1 MEILALWLPLVITL
15 SFGTVIIIA
24 VRWIL
29 LRRAQELTSEQRFP
43 RQMVV
48 FVIILVLLIAVA
60 LTLPVSESSR
70 NQLLAL
76 IGVLVSGV
84 IAFSSTTIVAN
95 LMSGLVIRF
104 NKPFKTGDFI
114 RCNDYFGRVS
124 EKGLLDTEIQTEQ
137 RDLIHIANS
146 YLVNNPVSVIR
157 SSGTLI
163 TANISIGYD
172 VHHTSVTE
180 ALTKAVFEA
189 GLEEGYVQVS
199 EPGDFSVSYRV
210 AGLLKEVKSVLTAR
224 SNLHKA
230 ILDTLHNNEI
240 EIMSPNFVAQRP
252 TEATQKFIAKVPAS
266 APAMTKVTVDAEDA
280 EDAQETIAFDKAEL
294 AAQHE
299 EALSNAKANVES
311 VRQQLSEAKGVQ
323 KEELEQALEGALSQ
337 VDKIIKLEQQ
347 TKEAE

>member
-29 LRRAQELTSEQRFP
+29 LRRAQELTSEQRLP

-124 EKGLLDTEIQTEQ
+124 EKGLLDTEMQPEQ

-230 ILDTLHNNEI
+230 ILDTLHNSDI
-240 EIMSPNFVAQRP
+240 EIMSPNFIAQRP
-252 TEATQKFIAKVPAS
+252 TEATQKFIAKVPTNVPSKTRAS
-266 APAMTKVTVDAEDA
+266 VEDD
-280 EDAQETIAFDKAEL
+280 DAQEAIAFDKAEL

-299 EALSNAKANVES
+299 ESLRDAKAKVES
-311 VRQQLSEAKGVQ
+311 VRQQISEAKGADKTALE
-323 KEELEQALEGALSQ
+323 KELEGALSQ
-337 VDKIIKLEQQ
+337 VDNILKLEQQ
-347 TKEAE
+347 TKETE

>member
-1 MEILALWLPLVITL
+1 
-15 SFGTVIIIA
+15 
-24 VRWIL
+24 
-29 LRRAQELTSEQRFP
+29 
-43 RQMVV
+43 
-48 FVIILVLLIAVA
+48 
-60 LTLPVSESSR
+60 
-70 NQLLAL
+70 
-76 IGVLVSGV
+76 
-84 IAFSSTTIVAN
+84 
-95 LMSGLVIRF
+95 MSGLVIRF

-180 ALTKAVFEA
+180 ALTKAVLEA

-199 EPGDFSVSYRV
+199 ELGDFSVSYRV

-230 ILDTLHNNEI
+230 ILDTLHNSDI
-240 EIMSPNFVAQRP
+240 EIMSPNFIAQRP
-252 TEATQKFIAKVPAS
+252 TEATQKFIAKVPTNVPSKTRAS
-266 APAMTKVTVDAEDA
+266 VEDD
-280 EDAQETIAFDKAEL
+280 DAQEAIAFDKAEL

-299 EALSNAKANVES
+299 ESLRDAKAKVES
-311 VRQQLSEAKGVQ
+311 VRQQISEAKGADKTALE
-323 KEELEQALEGALSQ
+323 KELEGALSQ
-337 VDKIIKLEQQ
+337 VDNILKLEQQ
-347 TKEAE
+347 TKETE

>member
-29 LRRAQELTSEQRFP
+29 LRRAQELTSEQRLP

-84 IAFSSTTIVAN
+84 LAFSSTTIVAN

-180 ALTKAVFEA
+180 ALTKAVLEA

-199 EPGDFSVSYRV
+199 ELGDFSVSYRV

-230 ILDTLHNNEI
+230 ILDTLHNSDI
-240 EIMSPNFVAQRP
+240 EIMSPNFIAQRP
-252 TEATQKFIAKVPAS
+252 TEATQKFIAKVPTNVPSKTRAS
-266 APAMTKVTVDAEDA
+266 VEDD
-280 EDAQETIAFDKAEL
+280 DAQEAIAFDKAEL

-299 EALSNAKANVES
+299 ESLRDAKAKVES
-311 VRQQLSEAKGVQ
+311 VRQQISEAKGADKTALE
-323 KEELEQALEGALSQ
+323 KELEGALSQ
-337 VDKIIKLEQQ
+337 VDNILKLEQQ
-347 TKEAE
+347 TKETE

>member
-15 SFGTVIIIA
+15 SFGTLMVIA

-29 LRRAQELTSEQRFP
+29 LRRAQELSSEQRLP

-48 FVIILVLLIAVA
+48 FVIVLLLLIAVA

-84 IAFSSTTIVAN
+84 IAFSSTTIVSN

-104 NKPFKTGDFI
+104 NKPFRTGDFI

-172 VHHTSVTE
+172 VHHSQVTE
-180 ALTKAVFEA
+180 ALNEAVLNA

-199 EPGDFSVSYRV
+199 ELGDFSVSYRV

-230 ILDTLHNNEI
+230 ILDTLHNNDI
-240 EIMSPNFVAQRP
+240 EIMSPNFIAQRP
-252 TEATQKFIAKVPAS
+252 TESTQKFIAKVPTQMSMKANGK
-266 APAMTKVTVDAEDA
+266 MDVT
-280 EDAQETIAFDKAEL
+280 DAQEAIAFDKAEL

-299 EALSNAKANVES
+299 ESLNEAKEKVE
-311 VRQQLSEAKGVQ
+311 RLRHQISEAAGEDKV
-323 KEELEQALEGALSQ
+323 ELEKKLEGALSG
-337 VDKIIKLEQQ
+337 VDELLKSEQQ
-347 TKEAE
+347 TKEIE

>member
-15 SFGTVIIIA
+15 SFGTLMVIA

-29 LRRAQELTSEQRFP
+29 LRRAQELSSEQRLP

-48 FVIILVLLIAVA
+48 FVIVLLLLIAVA

-84 IAFSSTTIVAN
+84 IAFSSTTIVSN

-104 NKPFKTGDFI
+104 NKPFRTGDFI

-172 VHHTSVTE
+172 VHHSQVTE
-180 ALTKAVFEA
+180 ALNEAVLNA

-199 EPGDFSVSYRV
+199 ELGDFSVSYRV

-230 ILDTLHNNEI
+230 ILDTLHNNDI
-240 EIMSPNFVAQRP
+240 EIMSPNFIAQRP
-252 TEATQKFIAKVPAS
+252 TESTQKFIAKVPTQMSMRANGK
-266 APAMTKVTVDAEDA
+266 MDVT
-280 EDAQETIAFDKAEL
+280 DAQEAIAFDKAEL

-299 EALSNAKANVES
+299 ESLNEAKEKVE
-311 VRQQLSEAKGVQ
+311 RLRHQISEAAGEDKV
-323 KEELEQALEGALSQ
+323 ELEKKLEGALSG
-337 VDKIIKLEQQ
+337 VDELLKSEQQ
-347 TKEAE
+347 TKEIE

>member
-29 LRRAQELTSEQRFP
+29 LRRAQELTSEQRLP

-230 ILDTLHNNEI
+230 ILDTLHNSDI
-240 EIMSPNFVAQRP
+240 EIMSPNFIAQRP
-252 TEATQKFIAKVPAS
+252 TEATQKFIAKVPTNVPSKTRAS
-266 APAMTKVTVDAEDA
+266 VEDD
-280 EDAQETIAFDKAEL
+280 DAQEAIAFDKAEL

-299 EALSNAKANVES
+299 ESLRDAKAKVES
-311 VRQQLSEAKGVQ
+311 VRQQISEAKGADKTALE
-323 KEELEQALEGALSQ
+323 KELEGALSQ
-337 VDKIIKLEQQ
+337 VDNILKLEQQ
-347 TKEAE
+347 TKETE

>member
-1 MEILALWLPLVITL
+1 MEILALWLPFVITL
-15 SFGTVIIIA
+15 SFGTVMIIA

-29 LRRAQELTSEQRFP
+29 LRRAQELISEQRLP
-43 RQMVV
+43 RQIVV
-48 FVIILVLLIAVA
+48 FVIVLVLLIAVA

-84 IAFSSTTIVAN
+84 IAFSSTTIVSN

-104 NKPFKTGDFI
+104 NKPFRTGDFI

-172 VHHTSVTE
+172 VHHTKVTDS
-180 ALTKAVFEA
+180 LTKAALEA

-199 EPGDFSVSYRV
+199 ELGDFSVSYRV

-230 ILDTLHNNEI
+230 ILDTLHNSDI

-252 TEATQKFIAKVPAS
+252 TEATQKFIAKVPTNVPRKTRAS
-266 APAMTKVTVDAEDA
+266 VEDD
-280 EDAQETIAFDKAEL
+280 DAQEAIAFDKAEL

-299 EALSNAKANVES
+299 ESLRDAKAKVES
-311 VRQQLSEAKGVQ
+311 VRQQISEAKGADKTALE
-323 KEELEQALEGALSQ
+323 KELEGALSQ
-337 VDKIIKLEQQ
+337 VDNMIKLEQQ
-347 TKEAE
+347 TKETE

>member
-15 SFGTVIIIA
+15 SFGTAVITA

-29 LRRAQELTSEQRFP
+29 FRRAQELTSEQRLP

-48 FVIILVLLIAVA
+48 FVIILVLLIAVS

-172 VHHTSVTE
+172 VHHTNVTE
-180 ALTKAVFEA
+180 ALNKAVLEA

-199 EPGDFSVSYRV
+199 ELGDFSVSYRV

-230 ILDTLHNNEI
+230 ILDTLHNSDI
-240 EIMSPNFVAQRP
+240 EIMSPNFIAQRP
-252 TEATQKFIAKVPAS
+252 TEATQKFIAKMPTNVPGKTNAS
-266 APAMTKVTVDAEDA
+266 VEDD
-280 EDAQETIAFDKAEL
+280 DAQEAIAFDKAEL

-299 EALSNAKANVES
+299 ESLRDAKAKVES
-311 VRQQLSEAKGVQ
+311 VRQQISEAKGSDKTALE
-323 KEELEQALEGALSQ
+323 KELEGALNQ
-337 VDKIIKLEQQ
+337 VDNIIKLEQQ
-347 TKEAE
+347 TKETE

>member
-230 ILDTLHNNEI
+230 ILDTLHNSDI
-240 EIMSPNFVAQRP
+240 EIMSPNFIAQRP
-252 TEATQKFIAKVPAS
+252 TEATQKFIAKVPTNVPSKTRAS
-266 APAMTKVTVDAEDA
+266 VEDD
-280 EDAQETIAFDKAEL
+280 DAQEAIAFDKAEL

-299 EALSNAKANVES
+299 ESLRDAKAKVES
-311 VRQQLSEAKGVQ
+311 VRQQISEAKGADKTALE
-323 KEELEQALEGALSQ
+323 KELEGALSQ
-337 VDKIIKLEQQ
+337 VDNILKLEQQ
-347 TKEAE
+347 TKETE